1 MISPPRFSLRFQSKL
16 AGQCPSIT
24 ACATLTRA
32 IKLMIA
38 NIFINTE
45 SHSFI
50 ISSCG
55 EIVVRNPSNR
65 DPPAGNKLIDER
77 DRGDNQQ
84 EMDQVSSHTSD
95 HSQ

>member
-1 MISPPRFSLRFQSKL
+1 M
-16 AGQCPSIT
+16 T

-55 EIVVRNPSNR
+55 ERVVHNPSNR
-65 DPPAGNKLIDER
+65 DPATGNKLIDER

-84 EMDQVSSHTSD
+84 EMDQVSSHTPD
-95 HSQ
+95 QSQ